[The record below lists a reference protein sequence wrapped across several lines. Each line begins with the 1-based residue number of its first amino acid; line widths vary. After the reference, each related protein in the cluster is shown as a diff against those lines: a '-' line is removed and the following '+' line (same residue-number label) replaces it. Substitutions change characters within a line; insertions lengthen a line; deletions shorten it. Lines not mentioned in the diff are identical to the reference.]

1 MTFSSNLGWVCPV
14 APLLLAIFFTLLWA
28 VGHAIISRR
37 KGYRYQST
45 ETSKLIV
52 RGLAP
57 RFVAPPISLE
67 IAIFFVPLSLAIGGV
82 VTWAV
87 INGSPLNQFVE
98 IIFAYFPP
106 SIAKICVQLMFII
119 ILALLP
125 GVCLLRFLRIAYQ
138 FHETVVKVEN
148 GCCPFCGYATWA
160 SVENGGKCSECGA
173 VQSPTREDHLY

>member
-67 IAIFFVPLSLAIGGV
+67 IALFFIPVSLAIAGV
-82 VTWAV
+82 LTWARFYW
-87 INGSPLNQFVE
+87 SPLFHFVNSMKD
-98 IIFAYFPP
+98 YFPP
-106 SIAKICVQLMFII
+106 SIASYAQFMFMIFV
-119 ILALLP
+119 ALLP
-125 GVCLLRFLRIAYQ
+125 GFCLLRFLGIAYQ
-138 FHETVVKVEN
+138 FHETIAKVEN
-148 GCCPFCGYATWA
+148 GFCPFCGYTTWA
-160 SVENGGKCSECGA
+160 SVETGGKCSECGA

>member
-1 MTFSSNLGWVCPV
+1 MTFLSNLGWVCPA
-14 APLLLAIFFTLLWA
+14 APLLLGIFFTSLWA

-67 IAIFFVPLSLAIGGV
+67 IALFFIPVSLAIAGV

-106 SIAKICVQLMFII
+106 SIAKMYVQLMFVI
-119 ILALLP
+119 ILSLLP

-138 FHETVVKVEN
+138 FHETVAKVEN
-148 GCCPFCGYATWA
+148 GFCPFCGYATWA
-160 SVENGGKCSECGA
+160 SVETGGKCSECGA
-173 VQSPTREDHLY
+173 VQLPPREDHVY

>member
-1 MTFSSNLGWVCPV
+1 MTFLSNLGWVCPA
-14 APLLLAIFFTLLWA
+14 APLLLGIFFTLLWA

-45 ETSKLIV
+45 ETSKFIV

-67 IAIFFVPLSLAIGGV
+67 IALFFIPVSLAIAGV

-106 SIAKICVQLMFII
+106 SIAKMYVQLMFVI
-119 ILALLP
+119 ILSLLP

-138 FHETVVKVEN
+138 FHETVAKVEN
-148 GCCPFCGYATWA
+148 GFCPFCGYATWA
-160 SVENGGKCSECGA
+160 SVETGGKCSECGA
-173 VQSPTREDHLY
+173 VQLPPREDHVY

>member
-1 MTFSSNLGWVCPV
+1 MTFLSNLGWVCPA
-14 APLLLAIFFTLLWA
+14 APLLLGIFFTLLWA

-45 ETSKLIV
+45 ETSKFIV

-67 IAIFFVPLSLAIGGV
+67 IALFFIPVSLAIAGV
-82 VTWAV
+82 LTWARFKW
-87 INGSPLNQFVE
+87 SPLVHFFDSIN
-98 IIFAYFPP
+98 AYFPP
-106 SIAKICVQLMFII
+106 SIKGYAQFMFMI

-125 GVCLLRFLRIAYQ
+125 GFCLLRFLKIAYQ
-138 FHETVVKVEN
+138 FHETIAKVEN
-148 GCCPFCGYATWA
+148 GFCPFCGYATWA
-160 SVENGGKCSECGA
+160 SVETGGKCSECGA

>member
-45 ETSKLIV
+45 ETSKFIV

-67 IAIFFVPLSLAIGGV
+67 IALFFIPVSLAIAGV

-106 SIAKICVQLMFII
+106 SIAKMYVQLMFVI
-119 ILALLP
+119 ILSLLP

-138 FHETVVKVEN
+138 FHETVAKVEN
-148 GCCPFCGYATWA
+148 GFCPFCGYATWA
-160 SVENGGKCSECGA
+160 SVETGGKCSECGA
-173 VQSPTREDHLY
+173 VQLPPREDHVY